1 MLCLI
6 RFAGTDY
13 VTDLSFREFV
23 DATCARDFYGPA
35 TKLTDM
41 DDDVYFRPIIR
52 PDYMKDNR
60 SAYVAYERMLAS
72 MRKIRAKLVN
82 AYNLDEDTEAM
93 LHGWN
98 VEKVVPWI
106 D

>member
-1 MLCLI
+1 MLTLI

-13 VTDLSFREFV
+13 VTELSFREFV

-35 TKLTDM
+35 TKL
-41 DDDVYFRPIIR
+41 
-52 PDYMKDNR
+52 
-60 SAYVAYERMLAS
+60 
-72 MRKIRAKLVN
+72 
-82 AYNLDEDTEAM
+82 DEDTEAM